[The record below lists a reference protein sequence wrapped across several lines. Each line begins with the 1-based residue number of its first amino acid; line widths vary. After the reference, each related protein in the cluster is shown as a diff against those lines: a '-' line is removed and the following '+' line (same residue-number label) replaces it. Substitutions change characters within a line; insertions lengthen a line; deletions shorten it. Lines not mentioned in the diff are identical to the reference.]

1 MKNSDDLWDIPNV
14 CINLYAL
21 YWGAFLYNGVYNQ
34 RTFKII
40 ICKTH
45 FLNKY
50 IHYGLKSDK
59 LQITT
64 VNQSPERHHYDLCQQ
79 REPEF

>member
-50 IHYGLKSDK
+50 IHYGLST
-59 LQITT
+59 Q
-64 VNQSPERHHYDLCQQ
+64 VEQ
-79 REPEF
+79 RSFDHRARAIKIQDYKNVTK